1 MVDALGW
8 LELAPACSQRWVPEL
23 TATPRPWLTRARAQM
38 ASEIYHNLKKII
50 KGKYGQDSTSVGD
63 EGGFAPNVLDNKE
76 ALDLVVEA
84 IEAAGYTGKIEIGM
98 DVAASEF
105 YTEDKMYDL
114 DFKTEGDE
122 KDEKLMMTGEQLND
136 TYVGFCNDYPMAS
149 IEDPFDQE
157 VRIASHRMACCC
169 VLMQSPAPPSPPPSH
184 PPKYACIGRMEQR
197 ALSARWAICEC
208 ISVCRTVCVLLYCVS
223 LPPGG

>member
-157 VRIASHRMACCC
+157 VRIAWHACCC

>member
-1 MVDALGW
+1 VVDALGW

-157 VRIASHRMACCC
+157 VRIASHRIAWHGMHAVACSC
-169 VLMQSPAPPSPPPSH
+169 SPLPRRPRRPRTH
-184 PPKYACIGRMEQR
+184 PNMHA
-197 ALSARWAICEC
+197 
-208 ISVCRTVCVLLYCVS
+208 
-223 LPPGG
+223 